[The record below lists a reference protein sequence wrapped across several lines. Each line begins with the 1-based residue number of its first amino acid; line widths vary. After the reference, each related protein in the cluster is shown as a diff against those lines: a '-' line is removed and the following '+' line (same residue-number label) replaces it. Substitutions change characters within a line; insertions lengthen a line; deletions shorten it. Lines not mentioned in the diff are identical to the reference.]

1 MELTLNNI
9 KYRNIKGFNLKVK
22 EGLINGI
29 FGLNGSGKSSLMDIM
44 SFIKNPSDG
53 NIVLD
58 GMTINKNN
66 YMVNYDLIRFDVC
79 YIMQNPKQQFFCNTV
94 KEQIMYYLKQYN
106 YKTNDN
112 RIIKSLQM
120 VELDESYI
128 DREINSLSS
137 SEIFKVALASVVALN
152 PKILILDEPSIY
164 LDNKSKKMLFKI
176 IRTMKQR
183 YNKTIIILSYN
194 LDFLI
199 EISDYLYVIN
209 EGQKIFEGTKQ
220 DVFKNDKILEK
231 NGIRS
236 TKTIEFSKL
245 VEKEKGIKIGYRDNM
260 NDLIKDIYFY
270 VH

>member
-1 MELTLNNI
+1 
-9 KYRNIKGFNLKVK
+9 
-22 EGLINGI
+22 
-29 FGLNGSGKSSLMDIM
+29 
-44 SFIKNPSDG
+44 
-53 NIVLD
+53 
-58 GMTINKNN
+58 
-66 YMVNYDLIRFDVC
+66 
-79 YIMQNPKQQFFCNTV
+79 
-94 KEQIMYYLKQYN
+94 
-106 YKTNDN
+106 
-112 RIIKSLQM
+112 M

-164 LDNKSKKMLFKI
+164 LDNKSKKMLCKI

-245 VEKEKGIKIGYRDNM
+245 VEKEKGIKIGYRDNI

>member
-1 MELTLNNI
+1 
-9 KYRNIKGFNLKVK
+9 
-22 EGLINGI
+22 
-29 FGLNGSGKSSLMDIM
+29 
-44 SFIKNPSDG
+44 
-53 NIVLD
+53 
-58 GMTINKNN
+58 
-66 YMVNYDLIRFDVC
+66 
-79 YIMQNPKQQFFCNTV
+79 
-94 KEQIMYYLKQYN
+94 
-106 YKTNDN
+106 
-112 RIIKSLQM
+112 
-120 VELDESYI
+120 
-128 DREINSLSS
+128 
-137 SEIFKVALASVVALN
+137 
-152 PKILILDEPSIY
+152 
-164 LDNKSKKMLFKI
+164 
-176 IRTMKQR
+176 MKQR

-245 VEKEKGIKIGYRDNM
+245 VEKEKGIKIGYRDNI